1 MSRIHRQPIKEQQL
15 FYLLLMAGAGF
26 FWHMASEIPPA
37 AGIPGDPG
45 AGFFAYWASLII
57 MVLLGYLLVTESLAA
72 SHQHRGDTASDSKA
86 LASSPT
92 QPTPMTRQQWGT
104 LLMTLVSIGLYLVL
118 LAHIGFIT
126 STVLFLL
133 AFRQLIAQR
142 INDDALSFRTLMAS
156 IVFALVA
163 TGVIYGVFSGL
174 FKLAL
179 P

>member
-1 MSRIHRQPIKEQQL
+1 MSRTHQRPIQEQQF
-15 FYLLLMAGAGF
+15 FYLVLMAGAGF

-57 MVLLGYLLVTESLAA
+57 MLLLGYLLVTESLAA
-72 SHQHRGDTASDSKA
+72 VRHEDTATDS
-86 LASSPT
+86 ST
-92 QPTPMTRQQWGT
+92 QPAPMTRQQWVT
-104 LLMTLVSIGLYLVL
+104 LLMTLVAISLYLVL
-118 LAHIGFIT
+118 LAHIGFIA
-126 STVLFLL
+126 STMLFLL
-133 AFRQLIAQR
+133 AFRQLIARR
-142 INDDALSFRTLMAS
+142 INADERPLRTLIAS
-156 IVFALVA
+156 TLFAVIA